1 MRFTHPVNTLKKLGC
16 GLAFGAAAIM
26 AMPTSA
32 LACTQMYMGK
42 DLTADGNTYYGRAED
57 FGKRYLKHYGIEPAH
72 EPGFTYSSIESAFE
86 YTSNKPTYRYSYVR
100 DHPSN
105 WMGRTDA
112 YSEAGINEK
121 GVSCSATLSTSYNE
135 EAAAA
140 DPIDEEVG
148 LGEYSYGSIILGE
161 SATAREG
168 VELIGSLID
177 EQGVCSNDQIIIAD
191 STETWL
197 FAALSGHQW
206 IAMKLADDIASLNP
220 NIGNLTYNV
229 DLDDTENCLHSEGIE
244 SMPKEKGFAEYT
256 DGKFDVAKTYGEE
269 IGEAGM
275 HQWSRYI
282 QGRDYFMA
290 PLAEGTDYEIVKD
303 EREEARATTG
313 ALVHEMQPLF
323 FQPGKSDWNTFEM
336 IRSFAARGE
345 NVAGLNANTDGAYAI
360 GSNRNTEIH
369 TFQIRQGM
377 DPEIATIQWEMLSN
391 AEFSV
396 AIPFY
401 SALLTEVS
409 PYFSDQDVSFD
420 HCEEEDVV
428 NNEEPKNS
436 INYVL
441 MDINTLAYENRDH
454 CATGVRAYLDALQ
467 KELIE
472 QNLTVD
478 EAMQA
483 EEGTEARTALANKAG
498 KAATKNTY
506 VKCKA
511 MLEEMRD
518 YLKEGDFSEEFVPS
532 DYDADNDCLVESI
545 TYADEALSD
554 EDVAEPEAEEEEVAE
569 EKSEGNNMAAMAVGA
584 VVIIGVCAYVIYRRK
599 KA

>member
-1 MRFTHPVNTLKKLGC
+1 MRKTHPVNALKKLGI

-26 AMPTSA
+26 SMPTSA

-42 DLTADGNTYYGRAED
+42 NYTADGNTYYGRAED
-57 FGKRYLKHYGIEPAH
+57 FDKRYLKHYGIEPAH
-72 EPGFTYSSIESAFE
+72 EPGFKYSSIESAFE

-135 EAAAA
+135 EADAA
-140 DPIDEEVG
+140 DHIDEKVG

-168 VELIGSLID
+168 VELLGRLID
-177 EQGVCSNDQIIIAD
+177 DQGVCTNDQIIIAD
-191 STETWL
+191 NNETWL

-269 IGEAGM
+269 IDEAGM

-369 TFQIRQGM
+369 TFQIRHGM

-396 AIPFY
+396 AIPLY

-409 PYFSDQDVSFD
+409 PYFSDQDVPFD

-518 YLKEGDFSEEFVPS
+518 YLQEGDFSEEFVPS
-532 DYDADNDCLVESI
+532 DYDADNNCLVESI

-554 EDVAEPEAEEEEVAE
+554 EDVAEPEAEEEEVTE

>member
-1 MRFTHPVNTLKKLGC
+1 MRKTHPVNALKKLGI
-16 GLAFGAAAIM
+16 GLAFGAATIM
-26 AMPTSA
+26 SMPTSA

-42 DLTADGNTYYGRAED
+42 NLTADGNTYYGRAED
-57 FGKRYLKHYGIEPAH
+57 YGKRYLKHFGIEDSHA
-72 EPGFTYSSIESAFE
+72 PGFTYSSDESGFV
-86 YTSNKPTYRYSYVR
+86 YTSNKTTYRYSYVR
-100 DHPSN
+100 DHPSQ
-105 WMGRTDA
+105 WDERWDA

-121 GVSCSATLSTSYNE
+121 GVSCSATLSTSMN
-135 EAAAA
+135 A
-140 DPIDEEVG
+140 DVKAVDPLTNG
-148 LGEYSYGSIILGE
+148 LGEYSYASVILGE

-177 EQGVCSNDQIIIAD
+177 QQGVCSNDQIVIAD
-191 STETWL
+191 SNETWL

-206 IAMKLADDIASLNP
+206 IAMKLADDVASLNP
-220 NIGNLTYNV
+220 NIGSLNYDV

-290 PLAEGTDYEIVKD
+290 PLAESTDYEIVKD
-303 EREEARATTG
+303 EREDARATTG

-369 TFQIRQGM
+369 TFQIRHGM

-396 AIPFY
+396 AIPLY

-518 YLKEGDFSEEFVPS
+518 YLQEGDFSEEFVPS

>member
-1 MRFTHPVNTLKKLGC
+1 MRKTHPVNALKKLGI
-16 GLAFGAAAIM
+16 GLAFGAATIM
-26 AMPTSA
+26 SMPTSA

-42 DLTADGNTYYGRAED
+42 NLTADGNTYYGRAED
-57 FGKRYLKHYGIEPAH
+57 FGKRYLKHFGIEPAH
-72 EPGFTYSSIESAFE
+72 EAGFTYSSVESAFE

-105 WMGRTDA
+105 WYGRTDA

-135 EAAAA
+135 DAEAA

-168 VELIGSLID
+168 VELLGSLID
-177 EQGVCSNDQIIIAD
+177 DQGVCTNDQIIIAD
-191 STETWL
+191 NKETWL
-197 FAALSGHQW
+197 FATLSAHQW
-206 IAMKLADDIASLNP
+206 IAMKLADDVASLNP
-220 NIGNLTYNV
+220 NIGNLTYDV

-269 IGEAGM
+269 IGEASM

-303 EREEARATTG
+303 EREDARATTG

-369 TFQIRQGM
+369 TFQIRHGM

-396 AIPFY
+396 AIPLY

-472 QNLTVD
+472 QTLTVD

-483 EEGTEARTALANKAG
+483 TEGTEARTALANKAG

-518 YLKEGDFSEEFVPS
+518 YLQEGDFSEEFVPS

-554 EDVAEPEAEEEEVAE
+554 EDVAEPEAEEEEVTE